1 MRITIDEWLEDHD
14 NPELE
19 GYDWEEVMEEAVRD
33 YNEEFGTNYQPRIA
47 IRNYKTWKRDKQWGD
62 I

>member
-1 MRITIDEWLEDHD
+1 MALTIDEWLEDHD
-14 NPELE
+14 NPDLE
-19 GYDWEEVMEEAVRD
+19 DYDWEEIMEGAVRD

-47 IRNYKTWKRDKQWGD
+47 IRNYKIWKRDKQWGD